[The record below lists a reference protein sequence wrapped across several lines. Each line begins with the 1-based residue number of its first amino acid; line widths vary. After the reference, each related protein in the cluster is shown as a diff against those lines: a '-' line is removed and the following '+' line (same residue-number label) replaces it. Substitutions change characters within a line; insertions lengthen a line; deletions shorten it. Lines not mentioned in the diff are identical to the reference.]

1 MRTGDVYTGRGG
13 LDKLHVHVIKLTFHS
28 IVCRIYKKYVEAV
41 EY

>member
-13 LDKLHVHVIKLTFHS
+13 QDKLHVHVIKLTFHS
-28 IVCRIYKKYVEAV
+28 RIYKKYVEAV